1 MIPMTNVAIKLH
13 NQDVTETRKRGLAVK
28 ENILNNRRSRFAHTK
43 FCATP
48 ALVVALGCAILF
60 TSATVAFAFADG
72 GEPAKAAT
80 QEADNPRERT
90 FAGLITDDHCG
101 ARHEMDS
108 GKSSTECTKMCVRN
122 GSKYV
127 LVEGNK
133 KYTLAG
139 SESKLD
145 ELAGQRAKVAGV
157 LDGKTIK
164 LSSANSGQ

>member
-1 MIPMTNVAIKLH
+1 MTNVAIKLH
-13 NQDVTETRKRGLAVK
+13 NQDVAENARKRTCRVK
-28 ENILNNRRSRFAHTK
+28 ENILNNRRSWFVLTK
-43 FCATP
+43 FCTTSAIT
-48 ALVVALGCAILF
+48 VTLGCALLF
-60 TSATVAFAFADG
+60 TSAAAAYAFADG
-72 GEPAKAAT
+72 GRPPKAAT
-80 QEADNPRERT
+80 QEAGNPKERT

-101 ARHEMDS
+101 ARHDMDS

-133 KYTLAG
+133 RYALAG

-145 ELAGQRAKVAGV
+145 ELAGQRVKVAGV

-164 LSSANSGQ
+164 LSSTNSGQ